1 VLYVSQGLNAGVA
14 PAAASRTQ
22 GRVAEGRGDCSGHV
36 RAGCSSLSHGGH
48 EREEAAAMIEPH
60 FAMPQ
65 VTTTVLRAGTEI
77 ARWEVNISLMQGT
90 LA

>member
-1 VLYVSQGLNAGVA
+1 MVA
-14 PAAASRTQ
+14 TR
-22 GRVAEGRGDCSGHV
+22 
-36 RAGCSSLSHGGH
+36 